1 MPIANA
7 RRERATYLTL
17 CVLAASSL
25 VACGQVGVG
34 SGGGTLS
41 TQGQSVGSTVV
52 ASANAPT
59 ITGTPAANA
68 MVGSVYSFQPS
79 ISGASAK
86 KLTFSISNKPAWA
99 TFDVSTGQL
108 TGTPAAA
115 DVGADADIVISV
127 SNGSQASVVSRRRR

>member
-52 ASANAPT
+52 TSSNAPA
-59 ITGTPAANA
+59 ISGTPAADA
-68 MVGSVYSFQPS
+68 MVGRIVGDRATPDLARQTSPPLRAPGTRLSPP
-79 ISGASAK
+79 GASGRER
-86 KLTFSISNKPAWA
+86 L
-99 TFDVSTGQL
+99 
-108 TGTPAAA
+108 
-115 DVGADADIVISV
+115 
-127 SNGSQASVVSRRRR
+127 